1 MSKAAFK
8 INGIEY
14 VFQDITLRTYYTL
27 KKILE
32 TPDKG
37 SEFKIVEVITGCPV
51 GELKK
56 LKFQDWLLVW
66 EEANLQIGELTG
78 NTEAIRP
85 IVEFNE
91 VKYGLPAVEDL
102 TIGEFA
108 DLDVIMTSAKADDK
122 LADIAA
128 VLYRPILKHRGA
140 KITLEPYDT
149 DGFEARKE
157 LFMDMP
163 ITAIRSANAFFLQS
177 ANSLLKNTADSLL
190 RKEKKRGTSQDV
202 LDSLEELLLQD
213 LGGDSSILLQEQI
226 LLSLKEH
233 PSSRFAR
240 LSTGLRGRGTKF
252 VNTIWPFR
260 RKQNT
265 K

>member
-1 MSKAAFK
+1 MKPTFK
-8 INGIEY
+8 INGQE
-14 VFQDITLRTYYTL
+14 FQFGDITLRTYYGL
-27 KKILE
+27 KEVLAKGE
-32 TPDKG
+32 TREA
-37 SEFKIVEVITGCPV
+37 EFEIVQCMTGCPA
-51 GELKK
+51 ELLKQ
-56 LKFQDWLLVW
+56 LKFTDWLMVW
-66 EEANLQIGELTG
+66 EEAILTLNSLTG
-78 NTEAIRP
+78 DADAIRP
-85 IVEFNE
+85 IIEFNG
-91 VKYGLPAVEDL
+91 VRYGLPAVEDL

-108 DLDVIMTSAKADDK
+108 DLDVIITSAKADDK

-128 VLYRPILKHRGA
+128 VLYRPVLKHRGA

-149 DGFEARKE
+149 DGFETRKE

-213 LGGDSSILLQEQI
+213 LGGDSSISLQEEI
-226 LLSLKEH
+226 LLSLKKH
-233 PSSRFAR
+233 PSSRYAR

>member
-1 MSKAAFK
+1 MKPKFT
-8 INGIEY
+8 INKQEFA
-14 VFQDITLRTYYTL
+14 FQDVTLRTYYRLREILAKGESKDAEFEVVQCLTNCPPNLL
-27 KKILE
+27 KQL
-32 TPDKG
+32 TYA
-37 SEFKIVEVITGCPV
+37 
-51 GELKK
+51 
-56 LKFQDWLLVW
+56 DWLLVW
-66 EEANLQIGELTG
+66 EEANLQIGQLTG
-78 NTEAIRP
+78 DADAIRP
-85 IVEFNE
+85 IVEFGG

-149 DGFEARKE
+149 DGFESRKE

-177 ANSLLKNTADSLL
+177 ANSLLKNTAHSLL

-202 LDSLEELLLQD
+202 LDSLGELLLQD
-213 LGGDSSILLQEQI
+213 LGGDSSISLQEQI

-233 PSSRFAR
+233 PSSRYAR

-260 RKQNT
+260 HKQNT

>member
-1 MSKAAFK
+1 MKPTFR
-8 INGIEY
+8 INKQEFT
-14 VFQDITLRTYYTL
+14 FQDVTLRTYYRLREILAKGESKTAEFEVVECLTNCPPDLL
-27 KKILE
+27 KRL
-32 TPDKG
+32 PYA
-37 SEFKIVEVITGCPV
+37 
-51 GELKK
+51 
-56 LKFQDWLLVW
+56 DWLLVW
-66 EEANLQIGELTG
+66 EEANLQIGQLTG
-78 NTEAIRP
+78 DADAIRP
-85 IVEFNE
+85 IVEFNG

-108 DLDVIMTSAKADDK
+108 DLDVIITSAKADDK

-128 VLYRPILKHRGA
+128 VLYRPVLKHRGA

-149 DGFEARKE
+149 DGFETRKE

-213 LGGDSSILLQEQI
+213 LGGDSSISLQEEM
-226 LLSLKEH
+226 LLDLKKH

-240 LSTGLRGRGTKF
+240 LSTGLPGKKTKL
-252 VNTIWPFR
+252 VNKIWPFR
-260 RKQNT
+260 RNKNT

>member
-1 MSKAAFK
+1 MKATFR
-8 INGIEY
+8 INKEEY
-14 VFQDITLRTYYTL
+14 TFQDVTLRTYYRL
-27 KKILE
+27 REILA
-32 TPDKG
+32 KG
-37 SEFKIVEVITGCPV
+37 ESKTSEFEVVECLTNCPPDL
-51 GELKK
+51 LKK
-56 LKFQDWLLVW
+56 LPFSDWLLVW
-66 EEANLQIGELTG
+66 EEANIQIGQLTG
-78 NTEAIRP
+78 DADSIRP
-85 IVEFNE
+85 IVEFNG

-128 VLYRPILKHRGA
+128 VLYRPVLKHRGA
-140 KITLEPYDT
+140 KIVLEPYDT
-149 DGFEARKE
+149 DGFESRKE

-202 LDSLEELLLQD
+202 LDKLQSLMQQD
-213 LGGDSSILLQEQI
+213 PGGDLSISLQEEILLN
-226 LLSLKEH
+226 LREH

-252 VNTIWPFR
+252 ANIIWPFR